1 MIDLT
6 PNYTSQGRMT
16 VRPASPDV
24 IVTLRVQYANMPLL
38 SRSATYLGFVPS
50 PPPVAPPPTPAV
62 AEVPIPAPVAP
73 DAEIAAL
80 RGRNRELEK
89 DVAALRK
96 RMTASKTVPD
106 NPDAL
111 NTEISLLRKRNR
123 ELENSVAVMREQV
136 TLSKAGTENSGGL
149 NAENDALRK
158 RNKELEDA
166 VSALRKHMAPQEPGP
181 VKKARFLGFFKR

>member
-1 MIDLT
+1 MIDLSR
-6 PNYTSQGRMT
+6 NYTSQGRIT
-16 VRPASPDV
+16 IRPASPDV

-38 SRSATYLGFVPS
+38 SRSATYVGFVPS
-50 PPPVAPPPTPAV
+50 PPLVTPPPTPEV

-106 NPDAL
+106 SPDAL
-111 NTEISLLRKRNR
+111 NTEIAALRKRNR
-123 ELENSVAVMREQV
+123 DLENSVAVMRDQV
-136 TLSKAGTENSGGL
+136 TLSKAATENSGRF

-158 RNKELEDA
+158 RNKELEEA
-166 VSALRKHMAPQEPGP
+166 VSALRKHMAPQETGP